1 MKERYQKNFFGSHTL
16 NNKGFTIT
24 ELLVTVGLM
33 GTVFLGISNYFSIS
47 QKIRTSKN
55 AKIDMIA
62 NISLVAGRIKRSASG
77 ISEKPKIPSS
87 CRYTDG
93 CIKYKTKVL
102 EGNKLDVV
110 SYEYGSQCQN
120 AANLNVSMIKAV
132 KKELDKICKGI
143 TKKCTGKKLPV
154 IYERIKG
161 IEKQYPSMKNAR
173 FSKNISTI
181 ICRDGKID
189 DYLAITIGGIYIDQS
204 GSKLKIKKGKKNI
217 IIPLKAKS
225 KKFHPIKIKN

>member
-1 MKERYQKNFFGSHTL
+1 M
-16 NNKGFTIT
+16 
-24 ELLVTVGLM
+24 TVGLL

-77 ISEKPKIPSS
+77 ISKKPKTSS
-87 CRYTDG
+87 CRYTDK
-93 CIKYKTKVL
+93 CIKYKIKVL

-120 AANLNVSMIKAV
+120 AANLNDSMIEAV

-143 TKKCTGKKLPV
+143 TKYCTGKKLPV

-181 ICRDGKID
+181 LCRDGKID

-217 IIPLKAKS
+217 IIPLKVKS